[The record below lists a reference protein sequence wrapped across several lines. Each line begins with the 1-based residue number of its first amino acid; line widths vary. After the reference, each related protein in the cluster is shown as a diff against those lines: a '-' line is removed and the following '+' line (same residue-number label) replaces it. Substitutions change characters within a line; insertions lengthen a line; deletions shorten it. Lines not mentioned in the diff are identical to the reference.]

1 MHRTF
6 RLKVITLIVVTVLFS
21 SYSLSHSYAA
31 DHSSLFLQ
39 STKKQVVISSD
50 PRIELISV
58 LQMLIGAWPMTTLDF
73 DYIRE
78 VQDTF
83 YPHYQHPVVHQFAYM
98 WYMYGFSQEIPSTCM
113 LHLSEPPELKVQI
126 PFTKEII
133 DRAGGERTLNDFLAL
148 LRDFAEKTDFMYFY
162 QDHLAFYQNL
172 VELAEKKLETKNTI
186 PMLEDYF
193 GFSDRSYE
201 LILVPLF
208 HENGYSTHVNQK
220 YFALLGPYDV
230 DEQKNEKLPYWK
242 DSEGLHKQLL
252 KSFSYA
258 FVHPF
263 VRENHQL
270 ILGTEKLLIPIQRKM
285 MYVDIQTWSQCF
297 TEHVVRTISQRFT
310 LQEYG
315 EKDWEEQ
322 RQKNVSDSFVYIDYI
337 EKWLQNYENNRSFFS
352 TFNDFFP
359 VLLNNIQTL
368 CEYPFIPTE
377 LTVLN
382 ASENG
387 VQLAWINN
395 TVEPSSVSVLRR
407 TKKEEFTVIHD
418 MKDSQMQAWTDS
430 TVERGKQYI
439 YAIAVKGDKG
449 QIISVG
455 ITTVIPSNPPL
466 APTNISTTLEG
477 TTVSFS
483 FSYPFK
489 AEGFA
494 LFEWNGEETNLI
506 VTKEYEDAEN
516 QTLTAVDLTPGKH
529 TYYICSYITIQNSDQ
544 ENEILYSTPSSLIT
558 ITVPEK

>member
-1 MHRTF
+1 MQRKF
-6 RLKVITLIVVTVLFS
+6 GFKVITFFVVAILFC
-21 SYSLSHSYAA
+21 SYGLSHSYAA
-31 DHSSLFLQ
+31 GQNSLLSQ

-73 DYIRE
+73 DYMRE

-83 YPHYQHPVVHQFAYM
+83 YPHYQHPVVRQFAYM

-133 DRAGGERTLNDFLAL
+133 DRAGGERSLNDFLAL

-162 QDHLAFYQNL
+162 QDHLSFYESI

-208 HENGYSTHVNQK
+208 HENGYSTHVSQK
-220 YFALLGPYDV
+220 YYALLGPYDV

-263 VRENHQL
+263 VRQNNQL
-270 ILGTEKLLIPIQRKM
+270 ITGTEKLLIPIRRKM

-297 TEHVVRTISQRFT
+297 TEHIVRTISQRFT

-322 RQKNVSDSFVYIDYI
+322 RQKDVSDSFVYIDYI

-352 TFNDFFP
+352 TFDDFFP

-377 LTVLN
+377 LTIIN

-395 TVEPSSVSVLRR
+395 AIEPNSVSVLRR
-407 TKKEEFTVIHD
+407 TKKGEYTVIHEMED
-418 MKDSQMQAWTDS
+418 PQIQAWTDS
-430 TVERGKQYI
+430 SVERGKHYI

-449 QIISVG
+449 EIISVG
-455 ITTVIPSNPPL
+455 TTAVIPANPPL
-466 APTNISTTLEG
+466 APIHITATVDEA
-477 TTVSFS
+477 TVSFS
-483 FSYPFK
+483 FMYPFK

-494 LFEWNGEETNLI
+494 LFEWNGKETNLI
-506 VTKEYEDAEN
+506 LTKEYENTEN
-516 QTLTAVDLTPGKH
+516 QTLIVENLAPGKH
-529 TYYICSYITIQNSDQ
+529 TFYICSYITIQNNDQ
-544 ENEILYSTPSSLIT
+544 EDEILYSAPSPLIN
-558 ITVPEK
+558 ISIQEK